1 MFSEKRIKGLN
12 MTQFPVNID
21 DPVLTAFFDRLNG
34 IFADMDRQYA
44 EAAKH
49 YEFHCS
55 GCEDN
60 CCRTR
65 FFHHTYLEFL
75 YIHAGLNT
83 LDLSKQQEI
92 QSRAASVCREIAK
105 ADQKERPV
113 RVMCPLNFDGR
124 CTLYSYR
131 PMICRLHG
139 ISHELRKPGQEVIRG
154 SGCGMFDLRCSNLK
168 YRKFDRTP
176 FYYAMAK
183 VEGEFKQAVGLSD
196 RIKMTIAEMIL
207 AR

>member
-1 MFSEKRIKGLN
+1 L
-12 MTQFPVNID
+12 THLPVKID
-21 DPVLTAFFDRLNG
+21 DPILTAFFDRLYG

-49 YEFHCS
+49 YGFHCS

-83 LDLSKQQEI
+83 LDLPRRQAI
-92 QSRAASVCREIAK
+92 QSRAAWVCRETAK
-105 ADQKERPV
+105 AVQKERPV
-113 RVMCPLNFDGR
+113 RLMCPLNSDGL
-124 CTLYSYR
+124 CMLYAYR

-139 ISHELRKPGQEVIRG
+139 ISHELRKPGQNVIHG
-154 SGCGMFDLRCSNLK
+154 SGCGMFDRRCSNQS
-168 YRKFDRTP
+168 YHKFDRTP
-176 FYYAMAK
+176 FYFKMAR
-183 VEGEFKQAVGLSD
+183 VEGEFKQAIGLSE
-196 RIKMTIAEMIL
+196 RIKMTIAEMIM
-207 AR
+207 AG

>member
-1 MFSEKRIKGLN
+1 MAHLPI
-12 MTQFPVNID
+12 NID
-21 DPVLTAFFDRLNG
+21 EPILTAFFDRLHG

-49 YEFHCS
+49 YGFHCN

-65 FFHHTYLEFL
+65 FYHHTYLEYL
-75 YIHAGLNT
+75 YIQAGLNT
-83 LDLSKQQEI
+83 LGHQRRREI
-92 QSRAASVCREIAK
+92 QSRAAGVCRETATL
-105 ADQKERPV
+105 DQQGIPV
-113 RVMCPLNFDGR
+113 RLMCPLNTYGR
-124 CTLYSYR
+124 CMLYAYR

-139 ISHELRKPGQEVIRG
+139 ISHELRKPGQNVIRG
-154 SGCGMFDLRCSNLK
+154 AGCGMFDLRCSNQS

-176 FYYAMAK
+176 FYFEVASL
-183 VEGEFKQAVGLSD
+183 ERELKQTVGLSS
-196 RIKMTIAEMIL
+196 RIKLTIAEMII

>member
-1 MFSEKRIKGLN
+1 VKHLH
-12 MTQFPVNID
+12 VNID
-21 DPVLTAFFDRLNG
+21 DPILTAFFDRLHG

-49 YEFHCS
+49 YGFHCS

-83 LDLSKQQEI
+83 LDLPRRQEI
-92 QSRAASVCREIAK
+92 QSRAAWVCRETAK
-105 ADQKERPV
+105 TDQKERPV
-113 RVMCPLNFDGR
+113 RLMCPLNSDGR
-124 CTLYSYR
+124 CTLYAYR

-139 ISHELRKPGQEVIRG
+139 ISHELRKPGQNVIRG
-154 SGCGMFDLRCSNLK
+154 SGCGMFDLHCSNQN

-176 FYYAMAK
+176 FYYAMARL
-183 VEGEFKQAVGLSD
+183 EGEFKQAIGLSD
-196 RIKMTIAEMIL
+196 RIKMTVAEMIL

>member
-1 MFSEKRIKGLN
+1 
-12 MTQFPVNID
+12 MTHLPVNID
-21 DPVLTAFFDRLNG
+21 DPILTAFFDRLHG

-44 EAAKH
+44 EAGKH
-49 YEFHCS
+49 YGFHCN

-83 LDLSKQQEI
+83 LDLPRRQEI
-92 QSRAASVCREIAK
+92 QSRAAWVCRETAK

-113 RVMCPLNFDGR
+113 RLMCPLNSDGH
-124 CTLYSYR
+124 CTLYAYR

-139 ISHELRKPGQEVIRG
+139 ISHELRKPGQNVIRG
-154 SGCGMFDLRCSNLK
+154 SGCGMFDLRCSNQS

-176 FYYAMAK
+176 FYFAMAK

-196 RIKMTIAEMIL
+196 RIKMTIAEMIVGKEHG
-207 AR
+207 A